1 MEKIP
6 LKQITLDDI
15 YVSVLEA
22 RIVTDSDGKMYWQ
35 TNDRQIKPTGSFV
48 MDAIA
53 RVWAQ
58 DIRTQPEE
66 ITKAMGRPLR
76 HLGIVFLF
84 LTGQSMREFINEYR
98 LRMICEW
105 LTCTDLPLQEIVART
120 GLCTSPALSRFF
132 TVRMK
137 YTPREYRKKYR
148 PANFRERYRW
158 K

>member
-53 RVWAQ
+53 RVWA
-58 DIRTQPEE
+58 
-66 ITKAMGRPLR
+66 
-76 HLGIVFLF
+76 
-84 LTGQSMREFINEYR
+84 
-98 LRMICEW
+98 
-105 LTCTDLPLQEIVART
+105 
-120 GLCTSPALSRFF
+120 
-132 TVRMK
+132 
-137 YTPREYRKKYR
+137 
-148 PANFRERYRW
+148 
-158 K
+158 